1 MKGIKQKAVK
11 TFPTIFLYVFVFAI
25 SRNQLFISYLF
36 HGGTKKDSFTRA
48 LSLPVI
54 SSSQNRSV
62 HGYFFI
68 HLSCFFF
75 SPSWYPKQCPGSII
89 LCMSLFLLL
98 TLLYFFA
105 FSKINSSIASE
116 WVFYQL
122 AFAGKI
128 FSCLI
133 QNNDFFHL
141 SRGLLINATSGV
153 TTFSG
158 VCFRG
163 TRGLSEILAKLNHN
177 QRENVSN
184 QNYTLGFNL
193 LPWKSQGWHFY
204 SIFRYSQMGC
214 SLQDNFCRPSAF
226 SQGNK
231 AAKSSKSKSE
241 ASILFIFFVGV
252 ASGVGGFEQLSVS
265 YVVIDIIGNLFI
277 C

>member
-1 MKGIKQKAVK
+1 MC
-11 TFPTIFLYVFVFAI
+11 LYLPSLEINF
-25 SRNQLFISYLF
+25 SYLI
-36 HGGTKKDSFTRA
+36 SFMEAQKTPSQEHSLF
-48 LSLPVI
+48 LSSLHPRIELCVDI
-54 SSSQNRSV
+54 FSYIYHV
-62 HGYFFI
+62 
-68 HLSCFFF
+68 FFF
-75 SPSWYPKQCPGSII
+75 SPQLVPQTVPRQHYTMHES
-89 LCMSLFLLL
+89 
-98 TLLYFFA
+98 FFVVDTIVFFS

-122 AFAGKI
+122 AFAGKV

-241 ASILFIFFVGV
+241 ASI
-252 ASGVGGFEQLSVS
+252 
-265 YVVIDIIGNLFI
+265 
-277 C
+277 